1 MGEAPQSSRRWWTRV
16 ELNPDEH
23 VEREFLAIGS
33 GLLGTDVAGLLL
45 LTNQRLIWT
54 PPPSLIS
61 KWIAWQ
67 VTKEKVT
74 NISVDQQAFGPFWR
88 WWVLVEAGG
97 RKRRFEAGGEKKA
110 QEFLTALRDWAG
122 LSS

>member
-1 MGEAPQSSRRWWTRV
+1 MAHEPQSSGHWWTRV
-16 ELNPDEH
+16 PLIPDEQ
-23 VEREFLAIGS
+23 VEREFLAISS
-33 GLLGTDVAGLLL
+33 GLLGTEMAGLLM

-54 PPPSLIS
+54 PPPSFIS
-61 KWIAWQ
+61 KLLAWQ
-67 VTKEKVT
+67 VTKEEVT
-74 NISVDQQAFGPFWR
+74 NLSVDQQAFGPFWR
-88 WWVLVEAGG
+88 WWVVVEAGG